1 MQYAKNHSKNRGKVK
16 NISHQ
21 EIDEIDQAL
30 IRLLSQ
36 NARITNAQLAQETG
50 IAQSTCISRVR
61 ALVSKGIIQG
71 FTANVDPAA
80 LGLGLQVLISVT
92 LRATARQQLS
102 QFMEEMRKLPEVVQ
116 VFFLGGSEDFIVHL
130 AVRDSEHVREFV
142 LANLSANPS
151 VANTRT
157 NMVFEHF
164 HKGPLS

>member
-1 MQYAKNHSKNRGKVK
+1 MK

>member
-1 MQYAKNHSKNRGKVK
+1 MK

-21 EIDEIDQAL
+21 EIDDIDLVL
-30 IRLLSQ
+30 IELLTKNS
-36 NARITNAQLAQETG
+36 RMTNSELAEKAG
-50 IAQSTCISRVR
+50 IAQSTCITRIR
-61 ALVSKGIIQG
+61 ALVSKGVIQG
-71 FTANVDPAA
+71 FTTTVNPAA

-164 HKGPLS
+164 HKGPVS

>member
-1 MQYAKNHSKNRGKVK
+1 MK

-21 EIDEIDQAL
+21 EIDDIDL
-30 IRLLSQ
+30 ILIELLTKNS
-36 NARITNAQLAQETG
+36 RMTNSELAEKAG
-50 IAQSTCISRVR
+50 IAQSTCITRIR
-61 ALVSKGIIQG
+61 ALVSKGVIQG
-71 FTANVDPAA
+71 FTTTVNPAA

-164 HKGPLS
+164 HKGPVS

>member
-1 MQYAKNHSKNRGKVK
+1 MK

-21 EIDEIDQAL
+21 EIDDIDLAL
-30 IRLLSQ
+30 IDLLTK
-36 NARITNAQLAQETG
+36 NARITNAELAERAG
-50 IAQSTCISRVR
+50 IAQSTCIARVR
-61 ALVSKGIIQG
+61 ALVSKGVIQG
-71 FTANVDPAA
+71 FSTTVDPAA
-80 LGLGLQVLISVT
+80 LGLSLQVLISVS

-116 VFFLGGSEDFIVHL
+116 VFFLGGAEDFIVHL

-164 HKGPLS
+164 HKGPLSQ

>member
-1 MQYAKNHSKNRGKVK
+1 VK

>member
-1 MQYAKNHSKNRGKVK
+1 MQYAKNYSKNRGKVK